1 MPREREGE
9 TIRGGE
15 SGTGG
20 GGGGGGGSPR
30 IGISG
35 SYGGYNLGDEA
46 ILRGI
51 VAQLRASLPEAELT
65 VFSRDPEDTLAH
77 HDVDRAVPVRE
88 LSREESRAEVARL
101 DLFVLGGGGL
111 LYDSEIET
119 YLREVALAEEA
130 DVPVAIYA
138 VSAGPL
144 EDAAHRKLAAEHL
157 DRAALVTVRDRQ
169 AQRLLEE
176 VGVERPIEVTADPA
190 LLLEPEELPEGAL
203 ESEGLAEEGDEPG
216 AGRPLVG
223 CSVREPGPAAPD
235 IEVEHYHAL
244 LANAADFLID
254 RYDAQVV
261 FVPMERRRMDVQQSH
276 AVLARMELARRAGIL
291 KGDYT
296 PGQLLT
302 LFGRFRFALGMRL
315 HFLIFAAL
323 QGVPLVALPYASKVR
338 GLIEDLD
345 LEMPP
350 LAEVTTGRLIAHI
363 GRAWDHRDELRA
375 RIGQRLPG
383 LQERA
388 RRTHQLLL
396 ELLGRHG

>member
-1 MPREREGE
+1 MAGDNEGGRGER
-9 TIRGGE
+9 RA
-15 SGTGG
+15 
-20 GGGGGGGSPR
+20 PR

-35 SYGGYNLGDEA
+35 SYGGFNLGDEA

-51 VAQLRASLPEAELT
+51 VGQLRAALPAAELT
-65 VFSRDPEDTLAH
+65 VFSRDPDDTLAH
-77 HDVDRAVPVRE
+77 HHVDRAVPVRE
-88 LSREESRAEVARL
+88 MSREESRAEVARL
-101 DLFVLGGGGL
+101 DFFVLGGGGL
-111 LYDSEIET
+111 LYDDEVES
-119 YLREVALAEEA
+119 YLREVALAGEA
-130 DVPVAIYA
+130 GVPVAIYA
-138 VSAGPL
+138 ISAGPL
-144 EDAAHRKLAAEHL
+144 EKGANRKLVAEHL
-157 DRAALVTVRDRQ
+157 NRAALVTVRDRQ

-176 VGVERPIEVTADPA
+176 VGVERTIEVTADPA

-203 ESEGLAEEGDEPG
+203 ESEGLAEGSSD
-216 AGRPLVG
+216 GRPLVG

-244 LANAADFLID
+244 LADAADYLID
-254 RYDAQVV
+254 RYDAEVV

-276 AVLARMELARRAGIL
+276 AVLARMELARRATIL

-302 LFGRFRFALGMRL
+302 LFARFRFALGMRL

-338 GLIEDLD
+338 GLVEELD

-363 GRAWDHRDELRA
+363 DRSWDHQDELRE
-375 RIGQRLPG
+375 RIRERLPG
-383 LQERA
+383 LQQRA

-396 ELLGRHG
+396 ELLGR